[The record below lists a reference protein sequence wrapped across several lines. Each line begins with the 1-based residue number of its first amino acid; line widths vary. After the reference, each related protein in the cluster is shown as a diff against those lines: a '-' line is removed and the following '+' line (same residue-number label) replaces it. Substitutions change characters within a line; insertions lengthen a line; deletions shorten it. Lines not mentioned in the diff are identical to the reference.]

1 MIPSFAFT
9 TTTQKVDSTKK
20 LKNQTDQYDDTV
32 SEGNTEEKIKEK
44 KETEMNLM
52 IQSLTKPLKV
62 PNNHSNSNSK
72 NQSTKRKYYLEFNQI
87 LLSHNFPI

>member
-62 PNNHSNSNSK
+62 PTNHSNINNK
-72 NQSTKRKYYLEFNQI
+72 I
-87 LLSHNFPI
+87 